1 MSVSRSRR
9 RGALR
14 LLLTLFATG
23 LLVALLSA
31 GSAGAATPT
40 ALINDATVS
49 GGLSSQEAMTATAQG
64 FAVTVV
70 SDATWGG
77 MSAAAFGAY
86 DVLIAGDPYCG
97 TLPPG
102 LVSSASVYGPVVLGL
117 AGGRTLAGNR
127 VVVGTDPVLHDSGD
141 YTSPGA
147 RGTIIR
153 EGIGFAGAQP
163 GRTGM
168 YFDTTCAANYYGQ
181 SVETLAIL
189 AAISAGVGSWTIDA
203 GPPCGGSVSLIASN
217 PSFAT
222 LTTASLQGWGCSVH
236 EAFPTFP
243 TDFSALAVATD
254 TATKPT
260 CGIDPGDT
268 LSHCGEAYVLIS
280 GSGIVVVS
288 GSISLTPLDATN
300 PAGTSHTV
308 TATVTSGG
316 SPLAGQVVTFTVT
329 GQNAGAV
336 GTCVPVGCITD
347 AFGNVSFTYTDT
359 NGAGDDTIKAS
370 FTDAAGSLQSATA
383 QKHWIGVVEQPIS
396 ASGYPVSAVEGAS
409 FSGAVA
415 TVTDP
420 DPAATAAEYTAVID
434 WGDSSSS
441 AGTVSGPT
449 GGPFTVSGTH
459 TYAEEGSY
467 TVTTTVTDVDTPSNM
482 ATATSTATVADALIS
497 AKCAAVALSGSS
509 FSGATAS
516 LSDANLGGSTADFT
530 ASINWGDSS
539 SSAGTVSGSG
549 GSYTVSGSHTY
560 SSTGSFTITTSIA
573 DVGGSTA
580 STTCKTL
587 VYAFAPGGGSFVVG
601 DKTATGSVMF
611 WGAQWWKQNV
621 LTGGAAPAA
630 FKGFAKNPS
639 VPACGTGWST
649 DPGNSAPPPAGPL
662 PAYMAVIVS
671 SSISKSGSQI
681 SGNTVH
687 IVIVKTNAGYDSNPG
702 HAGTGTVV
710 ATVC

>member
-1 MSVSRSRR
+1 MFAPRLRL

-14 LLLTLFATG
+14 LLLTLAATG

-40 ALINDATVS
+40 ALINGDTVS
-49 GGLSSQEAMTATAQG
+49 GGLSSQEATTATAQG

-86 DVLIAGDPYCG
+86 DVLIAGDPYCS

-102 LVSSASVYGPVVLGL
+102 LVSSAGVYGSVVRGL

-127 VVVGTDPVLHDSGD
+127 VVVGTDPVLHDFGD
-141 YTSPGA
+141 FTSPGA

-181 SVETLAIL
+181 SAETLTIL
-189 AAISAGVGSWTIDA
+189 AAISAGVGPWTINA

-217 PSFAT
+217 PAFTT

-236 EAFPTFP
+236 ETFPTFP
-243 TDFSALAVATD
+243 SDWSALAVATD
-254 TATKPT
+254 AATTPT
-260 CGIDPGDT
+260 CGIDPGDG

-300 PAGTSHTV
+300 PVGTSHTV
-308 TATVTSGG
+308 TANVTSGG

-329 GQNAGAV
+329 GQNAGAI
-336 GTCVPVGCITD
+336 GTCVPAGCVTD
-347 AFGNVSFTYTDT
+347 AFGNVSFTYIDT

-383 QKHWIGVVEQPIS
+383 QKHWIGVVELPIS
-396 ASGYPVSAVEGAS
+396 ASGYPVAAVEGAA
-409 FSGAVA
+409 FTGNVA
-415 TVTDP
+415 TVSDP
-420 DPAATAAEYTAVID
+420 DTAATASEYTASIN
-434 WGDSSSS
+434 WGDSSTS
-441 AGTVSGPT
+441 AGTISGS
-449 GGPFTVSGTH
+449 GGSFLVYGTH

-467 TVTTTVTDVDTPSNM
+467 TVTTTVTDVDTPTNM
-482 ATATSTATVADALIS
+482 ATATSTAKVADAAIS

-516 LSDANLGGSTADFT
+516 LSDANLGGSAADFT

-580 STTCKTL
+580 STTCETL